1 MSAPALN
8 ASVALRAPRA
18 GRAALLPLVGLT
30 LLALLLSVGVG
41 AYAVPPWRVVDVLL
55 DQLGLAHEA
64 DARVRAIVL
73 NIRLPRAL
81 LGLMVGG
88 ALGAAGAALQ
98 GLFRNP
104 LADPGLIGVSSGA
117 ALAAVAT
124 IVLGGTLGAVRL
136 AGLDALPLAAFA
148 GGIVTSLLLLHFA
161 QPRGPGGIA
170 ALLLAGI
177 GLNALAAAG
186 TGFLIYI
193 SDDRQLR
200 DITFWTFGSL
210 AGANWPRVTAVL
222 PFIVGALVALPL
234 CARAL
239 DALALGDAEAGHLG
253 VNTRRLTWAIAI
265 AAAGAVGAAVA
276 VSGLIAFLG
285 IVAPH
290 LARLLLGPG
299 HRRLI
304 PAAALLGASIILLAD
319 CVARLAVAPA
329 ELPIGL
335 VSSAIGAPVFLALV
349 QRARR
354 RDLG

>member
-1 MSAPALN
+1 MTAPTLAVAPPRGGRGALVPL
-8 ASVALRAPRA
+8 AGLTVLAVVLSVA
-18 GRAALLPLVGLT
+18 
-30 LLALLLSVGVG
+30 VG
-41 AYAVPPWRVVDVLL
+41 AYTVAPWRVVEVLL
-55 DQLGLAHEA
+55 HQLGLGEA
-64 DARVRAIVL
+64 ADTRVRAIVL
-73 NIRLPRAL
+73 DIRLPRAL
-81 LGLMVGG
+81 LGLLVGA

-124 IVLGGTLGAVRL
+124 IVLGGPLGAARF

-148 GGIVTSLLLLHFA
+148 GGIVTTVLLLHYA

-186 TGFLIYI
+186 TGFLIYV

-210 AGANWPRVTAVL
+210 GGANWPRVAAVL
-222 PFIVGALVALPL
+222 PFIVTALLALPFL
-234 CARAL
+234 ARAL

-253 VNTRRLTWAIAI
+253 VNTRRLTWAVAI
-265 AAAGAVGAAVA
+265 AAAAAVGAAVA
-276 VSGLIAFLG
+276 VSGLIGFLG

-304 PAAALLGASIILLAD
+304 PGAALLGASIILLAD
-319 CVARLAVAPA
+319 CVARLVVAPA

-335 VSSAIGAPVFLALV
+335 VSSALGAPVFLARV

-354 RDLG
+354 GELSS

>member
-1 MSAPALN
+1 M
-8 ASVALRAPRA
+8 
-18 GRAALLPLVGLT
+18 
-30 LLALLLSVGVG
+30 
-41 AYAVPPWRVVDVLL
+41 
-55 DQLGLAHEA
+55 
-64 DARVRAIVL
+64 
-73 NIRLPRAL
+73 
-81 LGLMVGG
+81 
-88 ALGAAGAALQ
+88 Q

-124 IVLGGTLGAVRL
+124 IVLGGSVMRFVGLGAPPF
-136 AGLDALPLAAFA
+136 DILPLAAFA
-148 GGIVTSLLLLHFA
+148 GGIATTVLLLRFA

-186 TGFLIYI
+186 TGVLIYL

-210 AGANWPRVTAVL
+210 AGASWPRVAAVL
-222 PFIVGALVALPL
+222 PLIVAALVVLPL
-234 CARAL
+234 FARAL

-253 VNTRRLTWAIAI
+253 VNTRRLTWAVAI

-276 VSGLIAFLG
+276 VSGLIGFLG

-290 LARLLLGPG
+290 LARLLLGPA

-304 PAAALLGASIILLAD
+304 PAAALLGATIILAAD
-319 CVARLAVAPA
+319 CVARLVVAPA

-335 VSSAIGAPVFLALV
+335 VSSALGAPVFLTLV

-354 RDLG
+354 RALG